1 MGVVEEYLKRRSII
15 QQRLHEFSCVR
26 HEGEERLFYE
36 LCFCLL
42 TPQSNGK
49 QCWDAVGLLMRHDFF
64 HRRLSA
70 CTLERCLRQ
79 KTRFHVTKTRYLLK
93 MKREF
98 PAIARALS
106 EHTDGASLRLWLVEH
121 VKGMGLKEA
130 SHFLRNIGFRNL
142 AILDRHVLK
151 HLVRER
157 VLPRL
162 PHTLTS
168 RTYLFI
174 EKRFHAYSKRVEV
187 PLDCL
192 DLVFWSMETGEVF
205 K

>member
-1 MGVVEEYLKRRSII
+1 MSVREEYLKRKKII
-15 QQRLHEFSCVR
+15 EQRLHEFSRVR
-26 HEGEERLFYE
+26 YEGEERLFYE

-49 QCWDAVGLLMRHDFF
+49 RCWDAVRLLMNHDFF

-70 CTLERCLRQ
+70 RALERCLRQ
-79 KTRFHVTKTRYLLK
+79 KTRFYITKARYLLT

-98 PAIARALS
+98 PAIVHALA
-106 EHTDGASLRLWLVEH
+106 EHTDGASLRSWLVNH
-121 VKGMGLKEA
+121 VKGVGLKEA

-142 AILDRHVLK
+142 AILDRHVLN
-151 HLVRER
+151 HLVREG
-157 VLPRL
+157 VLSRL
-162 PHTLTS
+162 PPTLTS
-168 RTYLFI
+168 RTYLSI
-174 EKRFHAYSKRVEV
+174 EERFHEYSRTIGV

>member
-1 MGVVEEYLKRRSII
+1 MSVVEEYLKRKNII
-15 QQRLHEFSCVR
+15 QQRLREFSCVR

-42 TPQSNGK
+42 TPQSKGK
-49 QCWDAVGLLMRHDFF
+49 QCWSAVGLLMHHDFF

-70 CTLERCLRQ
+70 RILERFLRQ
-79 KTRFHVTKTRYLLK
+79 KTRFHVTKVSYLLK

-98 PAIARALS
+98 PAISHALA
-106 EHTDGASLRLWLVEH
+106 EHTGGAPLRLWLVKH

-151 HLVRER
+151 RFIRIDGSASVKSHGSASFRKR
-157 VLPRL
+157 SGSCIRPTA
-162 PHTLTS
+162 PHRDSIVGATHIQTS
-168 RTYLFI
+168 RI
-174 EKRFHAYSKRVEV
+174 
-187 PLDCL
+187 D
-192 DLVFWSMETGEVF
+192 G
-205 K
+205 

>member
-1 MGVVEEYLKRRSII
+1 MGVVEEYLKRKSII
-15 QQRLHEFSCVR
+15 RQRLHEFSCVR

-49 QCWDAVGLLMRHDFF
+49 QCWSAVGLLVHHNFF

-70 CTLERCLRQ
+70 RTLERCLRQ
-79 KTRFHVTKTRYLLK
+79 KTRFHVTKAKYLLK
-93 MKREF
+93 MKQEF
-98 PAIARALS
+98 PAITCALAG
-106 EHTDGASLRLWLVEH
+106 HTDGASLRLWLVKH

-151 HLVRER
+151 HLVREG
-157 VLPRL
+157 VLSRL
-162 PHTLTS
+162 PHTLTA
-168 RTYLFI
+168 RTYLSI
-174 EKRFHAYSKRVEV
+174 EERFQDYSKIVGL
-187 PLDCL
+187 PMDCL